1 MILTATQLKA
11 LRQRNDEELRRG
23 DYVKLGYPADTI
35 QDLLH
40 TIEAIKSE
48 KKKWKKVAQE
58 RGEMLGRISET
69 IDKYNANR
77 VKND

>member
-1 MILTATQLKA
+1 MILSASQLRA

-23 DYVKLGYPADTI
+23 EYLKQGYPADTI

-48 KKKWKKVAQE
+48 KKKWKKVAQD
-58 RGEMLGRISET
+58 RGELLTNIS
-69 IDKYNANR
+69 
-77 VKND
+77 KNIEKFNQNKL